1 MGRQKKVVC
10 EKCMR
15 FMRQDNLNRHMR
27 QHEEEKFEQSIV
39 SSNNSLNKECETG
52 SEFSSIS
59 SYGAWKSSLNR
70 ENIIK
75 TLEIDAAEYKRK
87 LELGRILYEEAKER
101 EIPEESLRRE
111 YKEAKELYIKH
122 RMNIDLENVIL
133 RPWQESLLQYIKPS
147 NREIIWV
154 IGKKGNEGKTWFQ
167 DYMES
172 KFGWSKVIA
181 GMDIKLKKSSICHA
195 LTKRSLMTTDIF
207 LFDVGKAQ
215 SDDAVNY
222 ELIEKIK
229 NGRVLASKFDS
240 KELKFHT
247 PNAVVVFSNEKP
259 DVKQLSKDRWK
270 IFNIKDDDLI
280 DATDK
285 YI

>member
-1 MGRQKKVVC
+1 MVKNKNVVC
-10 EKCMR
+10 DKCMR
-15 FMRQDNLNRHMR
+15 VMRQDNLKRHMR
-27 QHEEEKFEQSIV
+27 QHGSEKFEHSIC
-39 SSNNSLNKECETG
+39 SSNNSLNKECETE

-59 SYGAWKSSLNR
+59 SYGAWKPSLNR

-75 TLEIDAAEYKRK
+75 TLELDAAEYKNK
-87 LELGRILYEEAKER
+87 LELGRILYDEAKER
-101 EIPEESLRRE
+101 EISEESLRKE
-111 YKEAKELYIKH
+111 FKEAKELYIKH
-122 RMNIDLENVIL
+122 KRNIDLENVIL
-133 RPWQESLLQYIKPS
+133 RPWQESLLQYIKPT

-207 LFDVGKAQ
+207 LFDVGKAKT
-215 SDDAVNY
+215 DDGVNY
-222 ELIEKIK
+222 ELLEKIK
-229 NGRVLASKFDS
+229 NGRILASKFDS

-247 PNAVVVFSNEKP
+247 PNTVVVFSNEKP
-259 DVKQLSKDRWK
+259 DIKQLSKDRWK
-270 IFNIKDDDLI
+270 IFYIKDDDLV
-280 DATDK
+280 DATAN

>member
-15 FMRQDNLNRHMR
+15 VMRQDNLNRHMR

-39 SSNNSLNKECETG
+39 SSNTSLNKDYETG

-133 RPWQESLLQYIKPS
+133 RPWQESLLQYIKPT

-222 ELIEKIK
+222 ELIEKK
-229 NGRVLASKFDS
+229 M
-240 KELKFHT
+240 E
-247 PNAVVVFSNEKP
+247 E
-259 DVKQLSKDRWK
+259 
-270 IFNIKDDDLI
+270 
-280 DATDK
+280 
-285 YI
+285 Y

>member
-1 MGRQKKVVC
+1 MVKNKNVVC
-10 EKCMR
+10 DKCMR
-15 FMRQDNLNRHMR
+15 VMRQDNLKRHMR
-27 QHEEEKFEQSIV
+27 QHGSEKFEHSIC
-39 SSNNSLNKECETG
+39 SSNNSLNKECETE

-59 SYGAWKSSLNR
+59 SYGAWKPSLNR

-75 TLEIDAAEYKRK
+75 TLELDAAEYKNK
-87 LELGRILYEEAKER
+87 LELGRILYEEAKGR
-101 EIPEESLRRE
+101 EIPEESLRKE
-111 YKEAKELYIKH
+111 FKEAKELYIKH
-122 RMNIDLENVIL
+122 KRNIDLENVIL
-133 RPWQESLLQYIKPS
+133 RPWQESLLQYIKPT
-147 NREIIWV
+147 NRDVIWV

-207 LFDVGKAQ
+207 LFDVGKAKT
-215 SDDAVNY
+215 DDGVNY
-222 ELIEKIK
+222 ELLEKIK
-229 NGRVLASKFDS
+229 NGRILASKFDS

-247 PNAVVVFSNEKP
+247 PNTVVVFSNEKP
-259 DVKQLSKDRWK
+259 DIKQLSKDRWK
-270 IFNIKDDDLI
+270 IFYIKDDDLV
-280 DATDK
+280 DATAN

>member
-1 MGRQKKVVC
+1 MGRQKKIVC
-10 EKCMR
+10 EKCKR
-15 FMRQDNLNRHMR
+15 LMRQDNLSRNIR
-27 QHEEEKFEQSIV
+27 QHEEGTFEQSIV
-39 SSNNSLNKECETG
+39 SSNNSLNKDYETG

-59 SYGAWKSSLNR
+59 SYGAWNPSLNR

-207 LFDVGKAQ
+207 LFDVGKAH
-215 SDDAVNY
+215 SDDDVNY
-222 ELIEKIK
+222 ELLEKIK

-270 IFNIKDDDLI
+270 IFIIKDDDLI

>member
-1 MGRQKKVVC
+1 MVKNKKVVC
-10 EKCMR
+10 DKCMR
-15 FMRQDNLNRHMR
+15 VMRQDNLKRHMR
-27 QHEEEKFEQSIV
+27 QHNDEKLEHSIC
-39 SSNNSLNKECETG
+39 SSSNSLNKDCETE

-59 SYGAWKSSLNR
+59 SFGAWKPSLKR

-75 TLEIDAAEYKRK
+75 TLEMDAAEYKNK

-101 EIPEESLRRE
+101 EIPEESLRKE

-122 RMNIDLENVIL
+122 KRNIDLENVIL
-133 RPWQESLLQYIKPS
+133 RPWQESLLQNIKPT
-147 NREIIWV
+147 NRDVIWV
-154 IGKKGNEGKTWFQ
+154 IGKKGNEGKSWFQ

-215 SDDAVNY
+215 TDDGVNY
-222 ELIEKIK
+222 ELLEKIK
-229 NGRVLASKFDS
+229 NGRILAAKFDS

-247 PNAVVVFSNEKP
+247 PNTVVVFCNEKP

-270 IFNIKDDDLI
+270 IFHIKDDDLV
-280 DATDK
+280 DATAN

>member
-15 FMRQDNLNRHMR
+15 LMRQDNLNRHMR
-27 QHEEEKFEQSIV
+27 QHEEEKLEQSTV
-39 SSNNSLNKECETG
+39 SSNNSLNKDYETG

-87 LELGRILYEEAKER
+87 LELVRILYKEAKER

-133 RPWQESLLQYIKPS
+133 RPWQESLLQYIKPT

>member
-1 MGRQKKVVC
+1 MVKNKKVVC
-10 EKCMR
+10 DKCMR
-15 FMRQDNLNRHMR
+15 VMRQDNLKRHMR
-27 QHEEEKFEQSIV
+27 QHDSEKFEHSIC
-39 SSNNSLNKECETG
+39 SSNNSLNKDCETE

-59 SYGAWKSSLNR
+59 SYGAWNPSLNR

-75 TLEIDAAEYKRK
+75 TLEMDAAEYKNK

-101 EIPEESLRRE
+101 EIPEESLRKE

-122 RMNIDLENVIL
+122 KRNIDLENAIL
-133 RPWQESLLQYIKPS
+133 RPWQESLLQFIKPT
-147 NREIIWV
+147 NRDVIWV

-215 SDDAVNY
+215 TDD
-222 ELIEKIK
+222 KKWK
-229 NGRVLASKFDS
+229 NTSF
-240 KELKFHT
+240 
-247 PNAVVVFSNEKP
+247 
-259 DVKQLSKDRWK
+259 
-270 IFNIKDDDLI
+270 
-280 DATDK
+280 
-285 YI
+285 

>member
-1 MGRQKKVVC
+1 MRSDVLSRHRKLHEKLC
-10 EKCMR
+10 E
-15 FMRQDNLNRHMR
+15 
-27 QHEEEKFEQSIV
+27 
-39 SSNNSLNKECETG
+39 NSLDSKSIYSSRESLHKDDE
-52 SEFSSIS
+52 SEFSSS
-59 SYGAWKSSLNR
+59 DWEAPQGEAPLER
-70 ENIIK
+70 EGIIK
-75 TLEIDAAEYKRK
+75 TLKLDDVEYKNK
-87 LELGRILYEEAKER
+87 LKLGKIIYEEIKEH
-101 EIPEESLRRE
+101 EISEESLRRE

-122 RMNIDLENVIL
+122 KKNVDLDNVIL
-133 RPWQESLLQYIKPS
+133 RPWQEALLEYIKPT

-154 IGKKGNEGKTWFQ
+154 IGRKGNEGKSWFQ
-167 DYMES
+167 EYMDS

-215 SDDAVNY
+215 TDDGVNY
-222 ELIEKIK
+222 ELLEKIK
-229 NGRVLASKFDS
+229 NGRILASKLDS

-247 PNAVVVFSNEKP
+247 PNTVVVFSNEKP

-270 IFNIKDDDLI
+270 IFYIKDDDLV
-280 DATDK
+280 DATAN

>member
-10 EKCMR
+10 EKCKR
-15 FMRQDNLNRHMR
+15 LMRQDNLNRHMK
-27 QHEEEKFEQSIV
+27 QHEEGKFEQSIV
-39 SSNNSLNKECETG
+39 SSNNSLNKDYETG

-111 YKEAKELYIKH
+111 YKEAMKLYIKH

-133 RPWQESLLQYIKPS
+133 RPWQESLLQYIKPT

-207 LFDVGKAQ
+207 LFDVGKAKT
-215 SDDAVNY
+215 DDGVNY
-222 ELIEKIK
+222 ELLEKIK
-229 NGRVLASKFDS
+229 NGRILASKFDS

-247 PNAVVVFSNEKP
+247 PNTVVVFSNEKP
-259 DVKQLSKDRWK
+259 DIKQLSKDRWK
-270 IFNIKDDDLI
+270 IFYIKDDDLV
-280 DATDK
+280 DATAN

>member
-1 MGRQKKVVC
+1 MGRNKKVVC
-10 EKCMR
+10 EKCKR
-15 FMRQDNLNRHMR
+15 LMRQDNLSRHMR
-27 QHEEEKFEQSIV
+27 QHEEGTFEQSIV
-39 SSNNSLNKECETG
+39 SSNNSLNKDYETG

-111 YKEAKELYIKH
+111 YKDAKELYIKH
-122 RMNIDLENVIL
+122 KRNIDLENVIL
-133 RPWQESLLQYIKPS
+133 RPWQKSLLQFIKPT
-147 NREIIWV
+147 NRDVIWV

-215 SDDAVNY
+215 TDDGVNY
-222 ELIEKIK
+222 ELLEKKKWK
-229 NGRVLASKFDS
+229 NTSF
-240 KELKFHT
+240 
-247 PNAVVVFSNEKP
+247 
-259 DVKQLSKDRWK
+259 
-270 IFNIKDDDLI
+270 
-280 DATDK
+280 
-285 YI
+285 

>member
-1 MGRQKKVVC
+1 MVKNKKVVC
-10 EKCMR
+10 DKCMR
-15 FMRQDNLNRHMR
+15 VMRQDNLKRHMR
-27 QHEEEKFEQSIV
+27 QHDSEKFEHSIC

-59 SYGAWKSSLNR
+59 SYGAWNPSLNR

-75 TLEIDAAEYKRK
+75 TLEIDAAEYKNK

-111 YKEAKELYIKH
+111 YKDAKELYIKH
-122 RMNIDLENVIL
+122 KRNIDLENVIL
-133 RPWQESLLQYIKPS
+133 RPWQKSLLQFIKPT
-147 NREIIWV
+147 NRDVIWV

-215 SDDAVNY
+215 TDDGVNY
-222 ELIEKIK
+222 ELLEKIK
-229 NGRVLASKFDS
+229 NGRILASKFDS

-247 PNAVVVFSNEKP
+247 PNTVVVFSNEKP
-259 DVKQLSKDRWK
+259 DVKQQQLIISKLS
-270 IFNIKDDDLI
+270 
-280 DATDK
+280 
-285 YI
+285 Y

>member
-1 MGRQKKVVC
+1 
-10 EKCMR
+10 MR
-15 FMRQDNLNRHMR
+15 VMRQDNLKRHMR
-27 QHEEEKFEQSIV
+27 QHNDEKLEHSIC
-39 SSNNSLNKECETG
+39 SSSNSLNKDCETE

-59 SYGAWKSSLNR
+59 SFGAWKPSLNR

-75 TLEIDAAEYKRK
+75 TLEMGAAEYKNK
-87 LELGRILYEEAKER
+87 LKLGRILYEEAKER
-101 EIPEESLRRE
+101 EIPEESLRKE

-122 RMNIDLENVIL
+122 KRNIDLENVIL
-133 RPWQESLLQYIKPS
+133 RPWQENLLQYIKPT
-147 NREIIWV
+147 NRDVIWV
-154 IGKKGNEGKTWFQ
+154 IGKKGNEGKSWFQ

-215 SDDAVNY
+215 TDDGVNY
-222 ELIEKIK
+222 ELLEKIK
-229 NGRVLASKFDS
+229 NGRILAAKFDS

-247 PNAVVVFSNEKP
+247 PNTVVVFSNEKP

-270 IFNIKDDDLI
+270 IFHIKDDDLV
-280 DATDK
+280 DATAN